1 MKLLQGDLVVA
12 GAVVALILIVWPP
25 ILVAQ
30 IGGGSIV
37 GFVQDPSSAAI
48 AGAKVN
54 AVNIGTAERRETVTN
69 EQGDYEFPL
78 LPAGRYQL
86 QAEAPGFERAETA
99 EFDLNSGTKPRI
111 DLRLVI
117 GQVTQTVEVIS
128 SAPLVN
134 ARKVESLPLNGRNWA
149 ELVSLQAGVVNAPS
163 NAVGNRGGIE
173 SNGSSSFGNNLV
185 LDGIDMSFGENQD
198 AASDKSG
205 GAGGGSVQGKA
216 EAAKSGARL
225 CRGSECLALPPAGT
239 GTEGEKCL

>member
-1 MKLLQGDLVVA
+1 VTTSFHFFPR
-12 GAVVALILIVWPP
+12 AVISCRP
-25 ILVAQ
+25 
-30 IGGGSIV
+30 
-37 GFVQDPSSAAI
+37 
-48 AGAKVN
+48 
-54 AVNIGTAERRETVTN
+54 R
-69 EQGDYEFPL
+69 PL
-78 LPAGRYQL
+78 ASNG
-86 QAEAPGFERAETA
+86 
-99 EFDLNSGTKPRI
+99 

-134 ARKVESLPLNGRNWA
+134 ATTDLGVAMDTRKVESLPLNGRNWA

-225 CRGSECLALPPAGT
+225 CRGSECLGLPPAGT
-239 GTEGEKCL
+239 GGRAGTEGEKCL